1 MKSMARDVQVYTKL
15 FYIVFSFFPATLH
28 SHYVS
33 FVIVQME
40 ILMLALH
47 TVYAPNSIVTAI
59 EAHKTSRRL

>member
-1 MKSMARDVQVYTKL
+1 MKPIVRDVHVYTKIV
-15 FYIVFSFFPATLH
+15 FIVFSFFPATLD

-40 ILMLALH
+40 ILILALP

-59 EAHKTSRRL
+59 EAHKTSGRL